1 MAAASLWCG
10 LKPSRLP
17 CMTSTRKRTASLPS
31 AGLLSDDLS
40 EPLGYGGW
48 GFGLGEGA
56 RPGVAR
62 LAGCVVVDVVLGLF
76 QAEFEELAG
85 GVEPVVW
92 LGVSELSLHGREEEA
107 DDESSVVGLFPDDL
121 LDRGCV
127 AVVVDSGVGAVPVGV
142 RWREHMSYYRGS
154 LGERQGRGRVFGGE
168 GGVLLRNGGDS
179 VEYGV
184 LRDHRVLAVDGGP

>member
-1 MAAASLWCG
+1 MTEELLGGGEPVVRLEAVEAALHDVYEEADG
-10 LKPSRLP
+10 V
-17 CMTSTRKRTASLPS
+17 S
-31 AGLLSDDLS
+31 AVVGLLSDDLS
-40 EPLGYGGW
+40 ESLGYGGW
-48 GFGLGEGA
+48 GLGLGEGP
-56 RPGVAR
+56 RPGVAQ

-142 RWREHMSYYRGS
+142 RWREHMSYCTGKFGRASRAGASFWWRVARG
-154 LGERQGRGRVFGGE
+154 ECYCAM
-168 GGVLLRNGGDS
+168 GVT
-179 VEYGV
+179 
-184 LRDHRVLAVDGGP
+184 P